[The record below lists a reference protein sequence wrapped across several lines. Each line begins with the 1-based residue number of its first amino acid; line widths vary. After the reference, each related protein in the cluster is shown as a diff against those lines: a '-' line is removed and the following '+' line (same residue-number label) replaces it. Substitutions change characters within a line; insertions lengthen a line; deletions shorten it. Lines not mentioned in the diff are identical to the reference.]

1 MEIDNF
7 DQIRQHLKFDDEG
20 DWFYHVQIIIRKKD
34 SGTTIKK
41 NCKTVKSYYIRSLQ
55 YYDDHIQQIKDICNY
70 FGARAYIRLNPASWR
85 KCCLKALGEIAEY
98 INSNQCSSLR
108 KLTDEMAGKYNAK
121 CENNEYQ
128 KTWIV
133 DVDTKDEGE
142 LNAVIDCINNNCQP
156 RDGKHK
162 VIDVIPTLHGYHIIS
177 KPFDVR
183 DFTPK
188 FPGIDIHK
196 NNPTLLYF
204 NFLENEI

>member
-7 DQIRQHLKFDDEG
+7 DQIRRHLKFDEEG
-20 DWFYHVQIIIRKKD
+20 DWFYHVQIIIRRKD
-34 SGTTIKK
+34 SGVTIKK

-55 YYDDHIQQIKDICNY
+55 YYDDHIQQIKDLCNY

-133 DVDTKDEGE
+133 DVDTKDYDALESI
-142 LNAVIDCINNNCQP
+142 IDSIN
-156 RDGKHK
+156 RDCNPLDENK
-162 VIDVIPTLHGYHIIS
+162 VIDTIPTLHGYHVIT

-183 DFTPK
+183 GFIDG
-188 FPGIDIHK
+188 FPDIDIHK

-204 NFLENEI
+204 NSLEN